1 MRIIL
6 NPNFI
11 FTIIFFIIFRQ
22 IDANETFKG
31 ILFILISISII
42 YLKFNKIN
50 IQKIIF
56 LFLFILSFQI
66 INEKKHV
73 YETSMPLKINSKNEM
88 QYKNLIGIE
97 EFNFIK
103 NHYIVYANHCYK
115 NTLNCFKNSQFIK
128 KAKSPDQFFL
138 FYNDQYTRKIKS
150 IDHKSLAS
158 SRLAF
163 INHPIG
169 NIQPQEISKLD
180 TPFFIK
186 YENLNEFK
194 KICFKG
200 LAFVNFE
207 DSSKSG
213 FDHGRLKCLSKNIDS
228 MYVFNLPGKNLEI
241 KSYSSGSNEL
251 IDESL
256 LLIFLIFIIT
266 TLNKRHFYSN
276 LRIFLPVLLST
287 YIIFYISKY
296 DSWFHIFN
304 LFNFYFFG
312 NEGGDGN
319 TYLNFASLLYENL
332 INFNFTEIF
341 KGGEEV
347 FYYTPGLRYFILI
360 NHIISGNS
368 FHFYFF
374 LLFFIPK
381 IFYKFFKKRY
391 NNKLSYIIFISFLL
405 FPLLHHIGISYYQY
419 IRHAYRLFPE
429 ALGYMF
435 FVSALTIFLNNFK
448 ENYLKMNLFFAM
460 SVLLRPNLVISIFL
474 IVLIKTIYEKVYIFN
489 FKYLFFLFLISLI
502 YLFPLFHNIYFGN
515 SLTLFTGYGSNILSL
530 ENLLSKNISFYK
542 IRLFS
547 INTIILMLIFIP
559 NINKYL
565 KIILVTQY
573 LTIFWFDLNGRYYWI
588 YWFIALTIIID
599 IFIKKNKWQF
609 LKKYT

>member
-1 MRIIL
+1 M
-6 NPNFI
+6 
-11 FTIIFFIIFRQ
+11 
-22 IDANETFKG
+22 
-31 ILFILISISII
+31 
-42 YLKFNKIN
+42 
-50 IQKIIF
+50 
-56 LFLFILSFQI
+56 
-66 INEKKHV
+66 
-73 YETSMPLKINSKNEM
+73 
-88 QYKNLIGIE
+88 
-97 EFNFIK
+97 
-103 NHYIVYANHCYK
+103 
-115 NTLNCFKNSQFIK
+115 
-128 KAKSPDQFFL
+128 
-138 FYNDQYTRKIKS
+138 
-150 IDHKSLAS
+150 
-158 SRLAF
+158 
-163 INHPIG
+163 
-169 NIQPQEISKLD
+169 
-180 TPFFIK
+180 
-186 YENLNEFK
+186 
-194 KICFKG
+194 
-200 LAFVNFE
+200 
-207 DSSKSG
+207 
-213 FDHGRLKCLSKNIDS
+213 
-228 MYVFNLPGKNLEI
+228 
-241 KSYSSGSNEL
+241 
-251 IDESL
+251 
-256 LLIFLIFIIT
+256 
-266 TLNKRHFYSN
+266 
-276 LRIFLPVLLST
+276 
-287 YIIFYISKY
+287 
-296 DSWFHIFN
+296 
-304 LFNFYFFG
+304 
-312 NEGGDGN
+312 
-319 TYLNFASLLYENL
+319 
-332 INFNFTEIF
+332 
-341 KGGEEV
+341 

-429 ALGYMF
+429 AIGYMF

-489 FKYLFFLFLISLI
+489 FKYLFVLFLISLI

-599 IFIKKNKWQF
+599 IFVKKNKWQF